1 MNMLIPNLVGTR
13 PVAGQNTIRAG
24 ARTLLAKH
32 KVLTLPTK
40 SLPIGI
46 PVNMQQW
53 NSEKYPGIVA
63 CVFPWQEHFHECCA
77 VLFARA
83 VPTFSS
89 AAICGSAMMSAFIS
103 LHSSVHRS
111 LGSIS
116 LTRLSFFIGN
126 GAGEQPGHTEIWDY
140 NEFQRGRQIR
150 HAFVRDRHVVQL
162 WCKLRIRTGS
172 GTRHAGHTALASQGP
187 CWGPRSS

>member
-1 MNMLIPNLVGTR
+1 MKFG
-13 PVAGQNTIRAG
+13 
-24 ARTLLAKH
+24 
-32 KVLTLPTK
+32 KVSRYCCMRLPCQA
-40 SLPIGI
+40 
-46 PVNMQQW
+46 N
-53 NSEKYPGIVA
+53 
-63 CVFPWQEHFHECCA
+63 FRRECWA

-140 NEFQRGRQIR
+140 NEFQRGRQIQ
-150 HAFVRDRHVVQL
+150 HASVRDRHVVQL

-172 GTRHAGHTALASQGP
+172 TRHAGHTALASQGP
-187 CWGPRSS
+187 CWGPVKLITDIMLHRAWIPTGWLGRSEDSDGRGNSGP